1 MRKVIISLAPV
12 AGPAPVNPDELAT
25 DVVKSV
31 QAGAAMCHLH
41 CKKRTGELTPDTCV
55 IIESFEK
62 ICAQT
67 DVVVQASTGGISN
80 MTIEERCNPL
90 EYWRVESASLNGG
103 STNLGEAVYRN
114 SFDDIRYCA
123 KQCYDREILP
133 ETEVFDIGM
142 INNVEM
148 VAKEMPFRDPV
159 LYNLVFGHKGGM
171 QPTMEALSAFRSF
184 VPEGRLWGVTH
195 FGRDNWTFLAAAIA
209 MGATVVRIGFEDSP
223 YLDEN
228 TTAKYNYQV
237 VEKLVKLIR
246 SMGLEPATPQEAR
259 RILNL
264 APKSKDNAAH
274 SKCNAAA
281 GCGGKCV
288 GNCTCGG
295 HGHHKEDKNVLNAQA
310 LSSVDIESIVRSVIT
325 QMK

>member
-12 AGPAPVNPDELAT
+12 AGPSPVNPDELAK

-41 CKKRTGELTPDTCV
+41 CKKKTGELTPDTCV

-67 DVVVQASTGGISN
+67 DVVVQASTGGISD

-103 STNLGEAVYRN
+103 STNLGEAIYRN

-123 KQCYDREILP
+123 KQCYDKEILP

-171 QPTMEALSAFRSF
+171 QPTIEALTAFRSF
-184 VPEGRLWGVTH
+184 VPKGRLWGVTH

-209 MGATVVRIGFEDSP
+209 MGATVVRIGFEDSA

-228 TTAKYNYQV
+228 TTAQYNYQV
-237 VEKLVKLIR
+237 VEKLVNLIH
-246 SMGLEPATPQEAR
+246 SMGLEVATPQEAR

-264 APKSKDNAAH
+264 APKSKDAASH
-274 SKCNAAA
+274 SKCNSAA
-281 GCGGKCV
+281 GCGGKCG
-288 GNCTCGG
+288 GNCTCGNHEHNHE
-295 HGHHKEDKNVLNAQA
+295 HGNIDAKKLA
-310 LSSVDIESIVRSVIT
+310 SVDIESIVRNVLQ

>member
-12 AGPAPVNPDELAT
+12 AGPSPVNPDELAK

-123 KQCYDREILP
+123 KQCYEKEILP

-171 QPTMEALSAFRSF
+171 QPTMEALAAFRSF

-209 MGATVVRIGFEDSP
+209 MGATVVRIGFEDSA

-228 TTAKYNYQV
+228 TTAQYNYQV
-237 VEKLVKLIR
+237 VEKLVNLIHA
-246 SMGLEPATPQEAR
+246 MGLEVATPQEAR
-259 RILNL
+259 RMLNL
-264 APKSKDNAAH
+264 APKSKDNAAK
-274 SKCNAAA
+274 SKCNSAA
-281 GCGGKCV
+281 GCGGKCG
-288 GNCTCGG
+288 GNCSCGG
-295 HGHHKEDKNVLNAQA
+295 HHHDEKTNNDLNKLA
-310 LSSVDIESIVRSVIT
+310 SVDIESIVRSVLS

>member
-12 AGPAPVNPDELAT
+12 AGPSPVDPDKLAK
-25 DVVKSV
+25 DVIKSV
-31 QAGAAMCHLH
+31 KAGAAMCHLH

-62 ICAQT
+62 ICAGT

-80 MTIEERCNPL
+80 MSIEERCNPL

-123 KQCYDREILP
+123 RQCYEKEILP

-142 INNVEM
+142 INNVEL
-148 VAKEMPFRDPV
+148 VAKEVPFRDPV

-171 QPTMEALSAFRSF
+171 QPTMESLAAFRSF
-184 VPEGRLWGVTH
+184 VPQGRLWGVTH

-209 MGATVVRIGFEDSP
+209 MGATVVRIGFEDSA

-228 TTAKYNYQV
+228 TLAEYNYQV
-237 VEKLVKLIR
+237 VEKLVNLIR
-246 SMGLEPATPQEAR
+246 AMGLEPATPQEAR
-259 RILNL
+259 QILNL
-264 APKSKDNAAH
+264 APKKKSAATA
-274 SKCNAAA
+274 SKCNTAA
-281 GCGGKCV
+281 GCGGHCS
-288 GNCTCGG
+288 GG
-295 HGHHKEDKNVLNAQA
+295 CSCHDTKQ
-310 LSSVDIESIVRSVIT
+310 DIDGVNIEEIVRKVMANL
-325 QMK
+325 Q